1 MKAQDF
7 DQKFD
12 NGEDIIHLLDLLTA
26 KRPNVEQA
34 IVSINLP
41 IWMIEL
47 IDREADRLSVTPQTI
62 IQTSLASQ
70 FALHNSGSNGFSMLL
85 AVCPRCG
92 ERSTSMHQNHGYFV
106 RDLNLMPNRMT

>member
-1 MKAQDF
+1 MKAQEF

-12 NGEDIIHLLDLLTA
+12 DGEEITHLLDLSKA

-47 IDREADRLSVTPQTI
+47 IDREADRLGVTPQTI

-70 FALHNSGSNGFSMLL
+70 FAKG
-85 AVCPRCG
+85 
-92 ERSTSMHQNHGYFV
+92 
-106 RDLNLMPNRMT
+106 

>member
-1 MKAQDF
+1 MKAQEF

-12 NGEDIIHLLDLLTA
+12 DGENITEFLDVAKA
-26 KRPNVEQA
+26 KRHQPEQA

-47 IDREADRLSVTPQTI
+47 INREADRLGVTPQSV

-70 FALHNSGSNGFSMLL
+70 FGLPHAS
-85 AVCPRCG
+85 
-92 ERSTSMHQNHGYFV
+92 
-106 RDLNLMPNRMT
+106 

>member
-1 MKAQDF
+1 MKAQEF

-12 NGEDIIHLLDLLTA
+12 DGEDITHLLDLSQA
-26 KRPNVEQA
+26 KRPLVGQA

-47 IDREADRLSVTPQTI
+47 IDREADRLGVTPQAI

-70 FALHNSGSNGFSMLL
+70 FALHNPQSAKIMTTNLL
-85 AVCPRCG
+85 TLEEMRQRYDG
-92 ERSTSMHQNHGYFV
+92 E
-106 RDLNLMPNRMT
+106 